1 MPAHALCEAC
11 VTNES
16 RSAVPLDRPLT
27 RPGPAQVFRVFKLVL
42 LAKSAHGLVDL
53 MHIVAISIVKSANIG
68 AIALVIFY
76 IYARVAVTEFGHVS
90 SANINGPGQP
100 GVVKRP

>member
-53 MHIVAISIVKSANIG
+53 MHIVAISIVKSASYDQIG
-68 AIALVIFY
+68 TGFLCGLIIVITG
-76 IYARVAVTEFGHVS
+76 AVTVLVT
-90 SANINGPGQP
+90 APKPQP
-100 GVVKRP
+100 KKPS